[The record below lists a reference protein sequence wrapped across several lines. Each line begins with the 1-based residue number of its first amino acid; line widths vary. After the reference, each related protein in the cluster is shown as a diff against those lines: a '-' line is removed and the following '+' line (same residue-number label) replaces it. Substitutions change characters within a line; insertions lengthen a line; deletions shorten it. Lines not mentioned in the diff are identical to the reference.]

1 MREAKILSQEITTLL
16 GKLYNYRGEDSTR
29 LRELISHKETAE
41 GTKAKAEAEQ
51 ADLKAK
57 VADLEKKLESVKD
70 EGEKLGEVLG
80 SIHREDYAIVLDCLN
95 IDFNPASLKE
105 ELDGKLPS
113 EVTETTNEI
122 KASKLTLKSVQ
133 SEINNAS
140 DEISKRTDEIVEE
153 RNIMAKLNEYVEIAL
168 TGNINVT
175 REEITNL
182 LKLFAFDEGEQKEIA
197 KILMFPEDALIAYDN
212 QKQGKTPPAKAEK
225 ATKEVKEEKNIFTD
239 ISFEQE
245 PIIVEEETKLGSE
258 IQLTDL
264 DEIAPEKEVQP
275 EVVETIEAAEPT
287 EVTET
292 IEEKK
297 EGIELTK
304 QDATAFLRNLLDVNL
319 MPKKAID
326 MLRKD
331 FDKELIQK
339 NIEYTRSKKL
349 TDDIYYKNPNLL
361 MDSELRDK
369 VEFLMND
376 LAKESDDIL
385 LNLFVLENYTKTELL
400 DIKQRILA
408 LEIDPRQ
415 IPLYIYKMG
424 LDNFLNNV
432 KFFFEK
438 GIRFDAKSISKQPF
452 ALALS
457 TADNTKKLY
466 DILGAYKMS
475 ITKQNGKNIIPV
487 ISKQAN
493 DLARELDVMI
503 EMSQIDR
510 YRNNPQE
517 MVGEGL

>member
-16 GKLYNYRGEDSTR
+16 SKLYNYRGEDSSR
-29 LRELISHKETAE
+29 LKEIVSHKEKAE

-51 ADLKAK
+51 ADLKALIS
-57 VADLEKKLESVKD
+57 DLEKKLESLKN

-80 SIHREDYAIVLDCLN
+80 AVNRDDYATVLDCLN
-95 IDFNPASLKE
+95 IDFNPAGLKE
-105 ELDGKLPS
+105 ELDGKLPN
-113 EVTETTNEI
+113 EIMETTNEI

-133 SEINNAS
+133 GEINNAS
-140 DEISKRTDEIVEE
+140 DEISKRTDEIAEE

-182 LKLFAFDEGEQKEIA
+182 LKLFAFDEAEQKEIA
-197 KILMFPEDALIAYDN
+197 KILMFPEDALIIYDN
-212 QKQGKTPPAKAEK
+212 QKSGKVVTTRTEK
-225 ATKEVKEEKNIFTD
+225 AAVKEEKNVFSD
-239 ISFEQE
+239 IYFDKE
-245 PIIVEEETKLGSE
+245 PEAETEEDSGADIKEEL
-258 IQLTDL
+258 QLKDL
-264 DEIAPEKEVQP
+264 DEVKPEEEEKQEV
-275 EVVETIEAAEPT
+275 VVETIEPEFLQEEPKAEGT
-287 EVTET
+287 
-292 IEEKK
+292 
-297 EGIELTK
+297 ELTRE
-304 QDATAFLRNLLDVNL
+304 DAIVFLDELKLDTKL
-319 MPKKAID
+319 IPKKAVD

-331 FDKELIQK
+331 FDKELIKK
-339 NIEYTRSKKL
+339 NVEYTKDKKVA
-349 TDDIYYKNPNLL
+349 DDIYYRNPNLL
-361 MDSELRDK
+361 MDSGLTDK
-369 VEFLMND
+369 IEFLMND
-376 LAKESDDIL
+376 LAKEADDIL
-385 LNLFVLENYTKTELL
+385 LNIYVLENFSKDELVNV
-400 DIKQRILA
+400 KQRILA

-487 ISKQAN
+487 LSKPASN
-493 DLARELDVMI
+493 FARELDTMI
-503 EMSQIDR
+503 ELGQIDH
-510 YRNNPQE
+510 YINNPQE